1 MLYKI
6 VLFLV
11 CLISFCGCFEDEWN
25 SFENSFKNTNREEI
39 YIENVEAFHKF
50 NFTVREWKT
59 LNIGKIC
66 YNAGLINN
74 SHLAIVYLKRN
85 ESLPGINFKIFNLNT
100 PIVNFKLYHRRK
112 NGTDF
117 TMLITYTEEQKIE
130 LVWYSINE
138 YTLEKVSAWSL
149 DKKILEYQLA
159 KMGNRNI
166 MFALSANLRDSSYFV
181 DIYEFTLNPV
191 DHWFL
196 QSIPLHESAKSMSIN
211 IADSIFYLS
220 VPQPTL
226 SEVRI
231 FRYYDNHFTLFK
243 KLPSQGADQ
252 VISFE
257 NGFKSFLAFN
267 GLDAKIYQFR
277 NSELVKEEIVNSNM
291 ENITY
296 WLAVPVHTYR
306 DETVLLA
313 QRKLFY
319 QSHSAFEIDVITYNG
334 NRFEEHEDMQ
344 CNLFNETYTG
354 LKCLME
360 QSSESGLIG
369 SSYISFDDFTGLIVP
384 KVNNASVVFKMEIN
398 IRPLEHP
405 KKEEMDT
412 FVKRK
417 EKLEKEIKIQKEDLK
432 NLKEQYNSNILLD
445 RTAEIPSFNNAPFL
459 KPESNTKTSNRD
471 NIKKEIEDLAKDIE
485 QLKDEN
491 FMKLSINKFDK
502 IVFNNIVNITG
513 QLTTNKINTKFIG
526 NESASDLI
534 EDVVRKD
541 KLSHIKGEKTFSNL
555 ITRNIMFKNV
565 NGLQH
570 DAFVIK
576 HDDNIE
582 LQGDAIFENTIE
594 VDNINVISD
603 MVNDINIKNEWV
615 NVKEAK
621 GILHF
626 ENLQAIDG
634 FNTEKLNNV
643 DLALNFSKSSEFGNR
658 IYDTITI
665 PGNVTVKNLNGEDF
679 EMFLRDLCFTTT
691 TCHISNLTISEYL
704 SVTGDVKT
712 DSLNNLKFPED
723 YVLLN
728 SNEDQ
733 LVISGVKTFN
743 NIIRGYEVV
752 SENLVNNID
761 LNNVVT
767 LSGDQDIQGNITFN
781 NIEVVSNIDIQG
793 DIRGE
798 EIENF
803 LPNVGLQDT
812 KHIISNVELK
822 SLEIKGKLII
832 EKNLNN
838 IDAREYF
845 QSFVYQNETEVNITG
860 IKNFTEGF
868 TSLKNLNI
876 NSRKINNI
884 SIDSFITKD
893 TEQELLGN
901 TISDNVY
908 FENIDIG
915 GLFDGE
921 NVTELNET
929 LLKTTENYTIYSKLL
944 FLDDLDVNT
953 LRFENLNNITSNNAS
968 INRNSSTNDE
978 VVLSMDVD
986 DLVVEGNIIGNI
998 KHFDLNGLLDGY
1010 LHYVNN
1016 QSILQ
1021 PFYIDK
1027 LTVSYIDP
1035 KNVNEI
1041 DYDNY
1046 LSYRTLIKNVTNAL
1060 YEQPNITD
1068 LYVENNLNID
1078 SINDKNFQSILNNDM
1093 LVKLSRNYSNESL
1106 LITGNCYFDSLEVLN
1121 LAGANFERYAA
1132 NLIYKNETSVS
1143 IQGDLVFINGVGVN
1157 KLLEIDYL
1165 NDIELRNIL
1174 RRDAKQ
1180 GIVGN
1185 IVFVGNVTVPDDLKV
1200 GINVQN
1206 VDIKNVLGN
1215 INITDKLAV
1224 VKGDVVFQRLPYIKD
1239 LKINGT
1245 INDQIIEDLLNQLVY
1260 TDDDIYLEKDV
1271 IFEEPVNI
1279 DGNLAIKDD
1288 INGELLPIF
1297 EKQVVLITKDMTI
1310 EGPIK
1315 FNKIVGVFDTLKV
1328 TEALNTNKLYGQDL
1342 IKHLED
1348 AVYIDRGRL
1357 NGTYCFNNILIH
1369 DNLFTKYLNNI
1380 NMDAI
1385 VPLKTDQLIENI
1397 TINEAVLTNNIS
1409 VGNTVNGV
1417 DLVSERNK
1425 TAMANVEQNISSDI
1439 IFLNNIVINEMLT
1452 TPTVNNKSTL
1462 KIVTTNTDQILNATY
1477 SFNTKDFVN
1486 GNLEIDGL
1494 INGINITEWK
1504 EYSLPISSNQ
1514 TEEIINNWTIKTDL
1528 DIKNLEGNGTINGM
1542 SMIQLIDDVS
1552 EKEKDRCDIEK
1563 KVISDY
1569 NSFCTDITYLHKQA
1583 RNQIYKFKY
1592 FEESQAISLT
1602 ENIKYVKFFTR
1613 QNKQYLLMQEE
1624 KTCVSLLLVYRENRF
1639 YNAASVHTGS
1649 IGQIELIK
1657 GEKELFLV
1665 SRGDEEMNLA
1675 CKIRFSTVLW
1685 EFTEN
1690 NLKFIDSIEDQQLL
1704 QASVVPL
1711 TFYGLKSDFVTEF
1724 KIRMNSEFEI
1734 QVYRKWTVNSDN
1746 ADFVPRGFSTG
1757 LSLRNGNT
1765 IQHLFR
1771 DNSFIDEDFGIN
1783 AEAVI
1788 IGNVT
1793 EEWNP
1798 DIPGRKDG
1806 DITAIK
1812 VGTSKA
1818 PKTMLAVARH
1828 KGTTVGHRLD
1838 LVEIYLNP
1846 FEKNRQLFDKI
1857 LTYKPNSLVSIEL
1870 DNGETLL
1877 AFIENNEILQLYE
1890 YKGIEGFKLR
1900 SSIKMGASKLLLM
1913 ELPTE
1918 SKLNPKKV
1926 LGVINGNLLTLLEAV
1941 MVGSKIHND
1950 FKCSIS

>member
-417 EKLEKEIKIQKEDLK
+417 EKL
-432 NLKEQYNSNILLD
+432 
-445 RTAEIPSFNNAPFL
+445 
-459 KPESNTKTSNRD
+459 
-471 NIKKEIEDLAKDIE
+471 
-485 QLKDEN
+485 
-491 FMKLSINKFDK
+491 
-502 IVFNNIVNITG
+502 
-513 QLTTNKINTKFIG
+513 
-526 NESASDLI
+526 
-534 EDVVRKD
+534 
-541 KLSHIKGEKTFSNL
+541 
-555 ITRNIMFKNV
+555 
-565 NGLQH
+565 
-570 DAFVIK
+570 
-576 HDDNIE
+576 
-582 LQGDAIFENTIE
+582 
-594 VDNINVISD
+594 
-603 MVNDINIKNEWV
+603 
-615 NVKEAK
+615 
-621 GILHF
+621 
-626 ENLQAIDG
+626 
-634 FNTEKLNNV
+634 
-643 DLALNFSKSSEFGNR
+643 
-658 IYDTITI
+658 
-665 PGNVTVKNLNGEDF
+665 
-679 EMFLRDLCFTTT
+679 
-691 TCHISNLTISEYL
+691 EYL